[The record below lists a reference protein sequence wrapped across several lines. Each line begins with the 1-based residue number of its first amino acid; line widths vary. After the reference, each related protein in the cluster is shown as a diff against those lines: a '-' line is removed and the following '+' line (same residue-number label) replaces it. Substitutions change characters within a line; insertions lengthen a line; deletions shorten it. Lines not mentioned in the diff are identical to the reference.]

1 MNVVGKA
8 INEILQNGATNL
20 PAQPDFAQND
30 FADTYIVY
38 RVVNITPSD
47 TKSGA
52 STLDEVNIEIN
63 IYSNV
68 LATVADLS
76 VKVRADLDRVAHGS
90 YAGVTLQGVQFTDED
105 TGYDY
110 FSRRYECQHTYT
122 FRVER

>member
-1 MNVVGKA
+1 MNQVGKA
-8 INEILQNGATNL
+8 INDILQNGTTNL

-30 FADTYIVY
+30 FNDTYIVY

-47 TKSGA
+47 TKNGV
-52 STLDEVNIEIN
+52 STLDEVDVEIN

-68 LATVADLS
+68 LSVVSDLS
-76 VKVRADLDRVAHGS
+76 TKVRADLDRVAHGT

-105 TGYDY
+105 SGYDF
-110 FSRRYECQHTYT
+110 FSRRYECQQTYT

>member
-30 FADTYIVY
+30 FNDTYIVY

-47 TKSGA
+47 TKSGV
-52 STLDEVNIEIN
+52 STLDEIDVEIN

-68 LATVADLS
+68 LSVVADLS
-76 VKVRADLDRVAHGS
+76 TKVRGDLDRVAHGT

-105 TGYDY
+105 SGYDF
-110 FSRRYECQHTYT
+110 FSRRYECQQTFT

>member
-8 INEILQNGATNL
+8 INYILENGSTNL
-20 PAQPDFAQND
+20 SAQPDFAQND

-38 RVVNITPSD
+38 RVVNVTPSD
-47 TKSGA
+47 TKSGV
-52 STLDEVNIEIN
+52 STLDEVDVEIN

-76 VKVRADLDRVAHGS
+76 QKVRADLDRVPHGD
-90 YAGVTLQGVQFTDED
+90 YNGVTLQGVQFTDED
-105 TGYDY
+105 SGYDY
-110 FSRRYECQHTYT
+110 FSRRYECQQTYT